1 MSRHIPRRLPAAK
14 AKLIRDLVR
23 NKAVRDRERTLVLE
37 GEKPIGELLREPA
50 SLLAVIVAESRL
62 ARRDA
67 LLRQAL
73 AQGTTPVYACR
84 DSAFDT
90 LSDVRTPSGLLALVS
105 QPIWNQEAI
114 LARPEV
120 LGLYGEVLQ
129 DPTNVG
135 AVVRSALAF
144 GLDAVWLSS
153 DSADIFNPK
162 VLRAS
167 AGAVLKLPVF
177 YLQDLAVL
185 LQHHCAVYA
194 AEPGA
199 RKGRPLQSFTSLPAR
214 TVVALGNE
222 SRGLAP
228 ETLDRATAAF
238 HIPIVPELESLNVA
252 AAAAIAAFYFS
263 GLRKSPRP

>member
-1 MSRHIPRRLPAAK
+1 MKLPAAK
-14 AKLIRDLVR
+14 AKLIRDLAR
-23 NKAVRDRERTLVLE
+23 HKAVRDRERTLVLE

-50 SLLAVIVAESRL
+50 PLLALIVADSRL

-73 AQGTTPVYACR
+73 AQAATPVYACR

-105 QPIWNQEAI
+105 QPVWNQEAI

-120 LGLYGEVLQ
+120 LGLYGEMLQ

-135 AVVRSALAF
+135 TVIRSALAF
-144 GLDAVWLSS
+144 GLDAVWLSAE
-153 DSADIFNPK
+153 SADVFNPK
-162 VLRAS
+162 VVRAS

-177 YLQDLAVL
+177 SLQDLAVL
-185 LQHHCAVYA
+185 LQHRCAVYA
-194 AEPGA
+194 AEAGP
-199 RKGRPLQSFTSLPAR
+199 RKGRPIHSLTSLPPR
-214 TVVALGNE
+214 TIVALGNE

-228 ETLDRATAAF
+228 ETLDRATATF
-238 HIPIVPELESLNVA
+238 YIPIVPELESLNVA
-252 AAAAIAAFYFS
+252 AAAAVAAFYFS
-263 GLRKSPRP
+263 SLRKSPLP